1 MILSLITDTLSV
13 HGESVTVFI
22 MDEGVGDEQ
31 KMLYRNGSRVAEPS
45 TNIEIGTGKM
55 TESVFKRYHLI
66 QKMKFAVILTVGI
79 LLLEVA
85 GGILTNSLALLS
97 DAGHIFADVFALGLS
112 WMALVLSGLPPNQRK
127 TYGYFRA
134 EVLAAVIN
142 GVTLFLVAL
151 WIFYEA
157 FGRISSPQPVKSLE
171 MFLIALVGLGVNL
184 IILLKL
190 RGATQQSLNIKSAFL
205 HVLGDMLSSVG
216 VIVGGIIMLVTQFYI
231 VDPIIS
237 ILIGLIILR
246 GATGVLRECSNILLE
261 GVPKN
266 IKLEEVEK
274 VLKHIPGVV
283 DMHDLHVWSISSVHL
298 ALSAHVVVEE
308 QTTHSTQKILDEI
321 QAKMMKNFNIEH
333 LTIQFECLCCG
344 PQKVECILSER
355 RE

>member
-1 MILSLITDTLSV
+1 MEGKFVRNLDIQDMTHSVSSRYRLI
-13 HGESVTVFI
+13 E
-22 MDEGVGDEQ
+22 
-31 KMLYRNGSRVAEPS
+31 
-45 TNIEIGTGKM
+45 
-55 TESVFKRYHLI
+55 
-66 QKMKFAVILTVGI
+66 KMKFAVILIVGI
-79 LLLEVA
+79 LILEA
-85 GGILTNSLALLS
+85 LGGILTNSLALLS

-112 WMALVLSGLPPNQRK
+112 WAALALSGLPPNRRK

-134 EVLAAVIN
+134 EVLAAAIN

-157 FGRISSPQPVKSLE
+157 VGRISSPEPVKSLG
-171 MFLIALVGLGVNL
+171 MFLIALIGLVVNL

-190 RGATQQSLNIKSAFL
+190 KGATQQSLNVKSAFL
-205 HVLGDMLSSVG
+205 HVLGDMLGSVG
-216 VIVGGIIMLVTQFYI
+216 VIVAGTIMLVTQYYI

-246 GATGVLRECSNILLE
+246 GAVGVLRECSDILLE

-266 IKLEEVEK
+266 IKLNQVEK
-274 VLKHIPGVV
+274 VLKHVPGVV
-283 DMHDLHVWSISSVHL
+283 DIHDLHVWGISSAHL

-308 QTTHSTQKILDEI
+308 QTTHSTKKILDEI
-321 QAKMMKNFNIEH
+321 QAKMRGNFNIEH

-344 PQKVECILSER
+344 RQKVECVLSER